1 MTHQEKLAFI
11 RAKCI
16 EANEGIKALE
26 FGCKATWKKPKN
38 EHEATENVPAIVLT
52 NYRNGTLEI
61 YSRFSNH
68 KLWMTMGVFA
78 SDLTDVI
85 GRPIRLADVLIIVC
99 YGANKAITD
108 TQILGA
114 ISYWDLRKDDL
125 NEQDEATIN
134 FIHSIIL

>member
-11 RAKCI
+11 RGKVI
-16 EANEGIKALE
+16 EAVPEIVELK
-26 FGCKATWKKPKN
+26 FGCVIQMTGTKQPDYIKTPVPITSVKPMSDGCWEVPWGCFHPVRNKK
-38 EHEATENVPAIVLT
+38 EYI
-52 NYRNGTLEI
+52 
-61 YSRFSNH
+61 
-68 KLWMTMGVFA
+68 
-78 SDLTDVI
+78 VI

-125 NEQDEATIN
+125 NEQDEAAIN